1 MKKIFYRAF
10 ILICLSTF
18 CLSLGACGSKMA
30 DNIGGGNFDHSQ
42 IVDGE
47 TTQKIIY
54 TVDYNLEF
62 LDIQTNMDAIIKKSR
77 ELKGYVLQS
86 SLSDNYGYYEIK
98 VPTDKL
104 DAFVDFIDS
113 LGGTSNKKIN
123 TFDVTSEYNS
133 IQAEIEVLEAR
144 KTAYLNM
151 LKNDS
156 LTLSQEME
164 INDAL
169 DKVTARLQALYFDKA
184 SYDSVLDY
192 STVTINCRTL
202 DKDNS
207 FFGDYWVYLRN
218 LGIVFVYA
226 FFYLLPFGIVA
237 GVIVLIVIS
246 VSKKKKR
253 EKEKN

>member
-1 MKKIFYRAF
+1 MNKRFFRLAI
-10 ILICLSTF
+10 ILCCIMF
-18 CLSLGACGSKMA
+18 CTTLVACGQKA
-30 DNIGGGNFDHSQ
+30 DNSGGGNPGHSQ
-42 IVDGE
+42 IVDEG
-47 TTQKIIY
+47 TSQKIIY

-77 ELKGYVLQS
+77 ELNGYVLQS

-113 LGGTSNKKIN
+113 LDGTNNKKIT

-151 LKNDS
+151 LKNES
-156 LTLSQEME
+156 LSLSQEME

-192 STVTINCRTL
+192 STVTIHCRTL
-202 DKDNS
+202 DKDDN
-207 FFGDYWVYLRN
+207 FFANYWGYLVS
-218 LGIVFVYA
+218 LGTVFVYA
-226 FFYLLPFGIVA
+226 FFYLLPFGIISGA
-237 GVIVLIVIS
+237 IVLIVFS

-253 EKEKN
+253 AKEKN